1 MINTCYV
8 DLTEGSFF
16 VAYKDYDPGD
26 KDNDSRDVTI
36 VSYCAFDPDVQQEL
50 DNNRDLVKYIENFEL
65 RLKLAVIAGIICF
78 NDCLNEDFKGDLYE

>member
-16 VAYKDYDPGD
+16 VASKDYDPGD

-78 NDCLNEDFKGDLYE
+78 NDRLNEDFKGDLYE